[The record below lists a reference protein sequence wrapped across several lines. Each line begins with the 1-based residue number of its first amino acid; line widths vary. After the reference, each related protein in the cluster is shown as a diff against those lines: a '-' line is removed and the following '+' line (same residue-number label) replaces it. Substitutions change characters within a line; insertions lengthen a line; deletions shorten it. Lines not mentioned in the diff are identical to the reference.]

1 MQRHLRFQR
10 IGVCLLAGLLVAASP
25 LAASGAGASERN
37 SHRAVDELGSRKNL
51 SNTPTDSSEP
61 RVAVS
66 GNHVYVVWL
75 EHLGDTAARILFR
88 VSHDGGKR
96 FSGTRVLNPDGGTPR
111 GVNLLAHESRVY
123 VAWGDDAG
131 DGGVRLRASLD
142 HGSSFGPVRKLSETG
157 NPSSPLLAASGN
169 HVYVVWSRG
178 TGDESGDIL
187 FRASH
192 DQGKSFGPLLDLNED
207 DEIGSVDLAARGHN
221 VYLVWDDG
229 FVDDLPAVRFRRS
242 TDKGDTF
249 EPIQRLS
256 LIRSQSTHPRLAVRN
271 DDVYLTWSECEFPD
285 PVQCEILFRRST
297 NEGATFEPPVN
308 LSENPGPSVEPEIAV
323 EHDHLYV
330 TWMDSTPGNFD
341 IFFRKSDDRGR
352 SFEPGLNLSDNPGT
366 SFAPRISAEDDFVR
380 VVWQDATGSAPFPLV
395 TEVLYRASDDEGDSF
410 SPTVNLSDNPGSSES
425 PQLATCQDGERVHFV
440 WLDDTPGQFDIFYR
454 RGEAE

>member
-1 MQRHLRFQR
+1 M
-10 IGVCLLAGLLVAASP
+10 LASLLVAASP

-37 SHRAVDELGSRKNL
+37 SHRAIDELGSRKNL

-75 EHLGDTAARILFR
+75 ERLERTAARVLFR
-88 VSHDGGKR
+88 ASHDGGKS
-96 FSGTRVLNPDGGTPR
+96 FSGTRVLSPSGGDPR
-111 GVNLLAHESRVY
+111 SVNLLALENRVY
-123 VAWGDDAG
+123 VAWGDDAD
-131 DGGVRLRASLD
+131 DGGMRLRASLD
-142 HGSSFGPVRKLSETG
+142 HGSSFGPVRELSEPG
-157 NPSSPLLAASGN
+157 NEAFPLLAASGN
-169 HVYVVWSRG
+169 HVYVAWFRG
-178 TGDESGDIL
+178 TGDEAGDLL

-192 DQGKSFGPLLDLNED
+192 DQGKNFGPQLDLNED
-207 DEIGSVDLAARGHN
+207 NEIGSVDLEARGHN

-229 FVDDLPAVRFRRS
+229 FSDDLPAVRFRRS

-271 DDVYLTWSECEFPD
+271 DDVYLTWSECEAPSI
-285 PVQCEILFRRST
+285 QCEILFLHSR

-308 LSENPGPSVEPEIAV
+308 VSENPGPSVEPEIAV
-323 EHDHLYV
+323 EHDHVYV
-330 TWMDSTPGNFD
+330 TWMDSTPGDFD

-352 SFEPGLNLSDNPGT
+352 SFEPGLNLSNNPGA
-366 SFAPRISAEDDFVR
+366 SFSPRISAQDDFVR
-380 VVWQDATGSAPFPLV
+380 VVWQDATGSSPFPFA

-410 SPTVNLSDNPGSSES
+410 APTVNLSDNPGSSES
-425 PQLATCQDGERVHFV
+425 PQLATCQDGKRVHFV
-440 WLDDTPGQFDIFYR
+440 WQDDTPGQFDIFYR
-454 RGEAE
+454 RGEAD